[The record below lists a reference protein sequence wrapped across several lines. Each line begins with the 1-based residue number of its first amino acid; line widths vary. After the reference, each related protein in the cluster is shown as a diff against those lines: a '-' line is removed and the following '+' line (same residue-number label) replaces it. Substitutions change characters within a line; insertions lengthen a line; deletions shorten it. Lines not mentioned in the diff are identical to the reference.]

1 MASDLSLLT
10 CFPEIR
16 RAVASDRSGAVLD
29 SVGESD
35 AESLA
40 AVTGSIAELLTQA
53 GENLGL
59 GDLRWASVE
68 GETQAS
74 ILAVHEDAVVAGRV
88 ETPRSLAAIQK
99 ALDDALLRKV

>member
-1 MASDLSLLT
+1 MADLSLLT

-40 AVTGSIAELLTQA
+40 AVTGSIAELLMQA

-59 GDLRWASVE
+59 GELRWVSVE

-74 ILAVHEDAVVAGRV
+74 IIAVDEGAVVAGRV
-88 ETPRSLAAIQK
+88 DAPRSLAGIQK
-99 ALDDALLRKV
+99 ALDAALLRKV

>member
-1 MASDLSLLT
+1 MADLSLLT

-40 AVTGSIAELLTQA
+40 AVTGSIADLLTQA

-59 GDLRWASVE
+59 GELRWASVE
-68 GETQAS
+68 GQTQAS
-74 ILAVHEDAVVAGRV
+74 IIAVDEDAVVAGRV
-88 ETPRSLAAIQK
+88 ETPRSLPGIQN
-99 ALDDALLRKV
+99 ALDAALLRKV